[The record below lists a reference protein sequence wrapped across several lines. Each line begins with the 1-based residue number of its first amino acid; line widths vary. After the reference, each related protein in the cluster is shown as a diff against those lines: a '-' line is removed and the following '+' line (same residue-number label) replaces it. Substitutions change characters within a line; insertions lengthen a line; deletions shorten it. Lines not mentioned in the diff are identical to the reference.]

1 MVHLVVLDRL
11 LRATTKK
18 VVNFF
23 EEKVHPRQNPGYAY
37 GKYLCAS
44 NALRSRDCLSVW
56 GKNRKNCFTVN
67 PKSYSVT
74 FDPESYFRVFV
85 YSTYHV

>member
-56 GKNRKNCFTVN
+56 GK
-67 PKSYSVT
+67 KSKKLLYCE
-74 FDPESYFRVFV
+74 P
-85 YSTYHV
+85 